1 MDNRQNHID
10 RNYDYFKNKLDNG
23 ELDQFSGKFA
33 LLINEEIRDYF
44 DSWDDAEKFGKSIAQ
59 YEKDVIFSIQK
70 VTKQIADLGF
80 YSLAF
85 S

>member
-10 RNYDYFKNKLDNG
+10 KNYDLFKKKLDKG
-23 ELDQFSGKFA
+23 ELDPHNGKFA
-33 LLINEEIRDYF
+33 LIINEEIRDYF
-44 DSWDDAEKFGKSIAQ
+44 DSWDDAEKFGKSIAK

-80 YSLAF
+80 YSHAF